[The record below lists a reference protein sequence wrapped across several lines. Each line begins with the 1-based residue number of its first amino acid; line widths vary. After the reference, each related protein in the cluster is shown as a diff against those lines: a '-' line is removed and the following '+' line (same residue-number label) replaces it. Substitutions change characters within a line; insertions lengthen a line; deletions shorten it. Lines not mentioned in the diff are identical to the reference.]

1 MDFPASY
8 VSLPEGFIFFP
19 NPFRLTEIC
28 LRFLEV
34 ITVFQETRKHGTH
47 QNGKFG
53 ESSNSKVPVPGKG
66 PMWVSS
72 QKNKHG
78 EFQKTHL
85 HIGYRFLFGAGAHP
99 TISIHFPYEGM
110 VHPITLLTCAAPK
123 DGKFEALQGKIMEFN
138 GQANGLFFWGE
149 GGVVSLWLRLQRL
162 ITMLR

>member
-1 MDFPASY
+1 
-8 VSLPEGFIFFP
+8 
-19 NPFRLTEIC
+19 
-28 LRFLEV
+28 
-34 ITVFQETRKHGTH
+34 
-47 QNGKFG
+47 
-53 ESSNSKVPVPGKG
+53 
-66 PMWVSS
+66 MWVSS

-138 GQANGLFFWGE
+138 GQANGLFFFGGGGGCVAVAKAPKIDYYVTVEMAWGRII
-149 GGVVSLWLRLQRL
+149 VR
-162 ITMLR
+162 